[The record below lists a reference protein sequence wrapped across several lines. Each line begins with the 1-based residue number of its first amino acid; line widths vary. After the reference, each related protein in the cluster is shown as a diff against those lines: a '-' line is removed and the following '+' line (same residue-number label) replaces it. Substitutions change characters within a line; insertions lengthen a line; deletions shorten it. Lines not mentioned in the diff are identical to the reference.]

1 MSQCHLGS
9 NINSLIK
16 RMARALILPALT
28 LLTTTI
34 LNCISCFLTKAK
46 VGTLALVAP
55 LSCLYSMEDNDSA
68 KLQKSKSSLSFNGSL
83 LCRWYLSRNAATTR
97 RIPNT
102 SELWLPSFLICTP
115 SALIL
120 GGQASG
126 PATSICATLRI
137 CDTSD
142 WKILCS

>member
-46 VGTLALVAP
+46 VGRLALVAP

-68 KLQKSKSSLSFNGSL
+68 KLRRKSKASLSSNGSL
-83 LCRWYLSRNAATTR
+83 LWYLSHHAATTR
-97 RIPNT
+97 RRPNA